1 MTGINKTTKTI
12 TATGDQLI
20 DSVISTY
27 AWGGTSVTY
36 AFPTLTSD
44 YSYTEETSNNFTT
57 VSTAQKNAAL
67 FAMEKSFGSAA
78 NDGFS
83 VEGFTNLDF
92 SAGAAST
99 STLRFAQSDTP
110 ETAYAYYPGTWE
122 KAGDTWFGTG
132 YAGTANDYRTP
143 EAGNYA
149 WHTLIHELGHALGL
163 KHGHETDTF
172 GKTPAQYDSV
182 EYTVM
187 TYNGFIGDTATGYR
201 YEKFGAPQT
210 FMMADIAALQHM
222 YGADYTT
229 NSGNTVYKWTPTS
242 GNTFVDGKVAI
253 DAGGNRIFATIW
265 DGGGRDTFDLTAYK
279 TALQI
284 DLRPGGYSKFS
295 ADQLSFLGG
304 GPNDGFAR
312 GNIFNALLFQGNT
325 ASLIEDVKGGS
336 GNDKIT
342 GNQVANVLYG
352 NGGNDI
358 LNGDAG
364 NDFLVGGVGADKL
377 NGGTGTDTASY
388 AGATTGVVANLATST
403 ANTNDA
409 KGDIYSSIENLT
421 GSSYADRLSGNAGV
435 NTLSG
440 AAGNDILNGDAGN
453 DMLVGGIGAD
463 RLNGGAGIDTAS
475 YTRATTGVVA
485 NLATSTANTND
496 AKGDVYSSIENLTGS
511 SYADKLYGDASINIL
526 LGDAG
531 DDLLNGAA
539 GNDVLNGDAGN
550 DILVGGIGAD
560 RLNGGAGTDTASYA
574 GATKGV
580 TAHLG
585 RPNVNTNDAKG
596 DVYSSIE
603 NLTGSS
609 YADSLYGDAKANTL
623 SGSAGN
629 DLLSGAA
636 GNDLLVGGIGAD
648 DLYGGGGADRF
659 IFSATNESTLAATG
673 RDSIFDFLAS
683 QGDRIDLSR
692 IDANTKI
699 AGDQA
704 FSFINSSAFS
714 GKAGELRYASSAS
727 DTYIY
732 GDVNGDGKADFAIHL
747 DDQIAMQKGYFLL

>member
-1 MTGINKTTKTI
+1 MTGISKTTKTI
-12 TATGDQLI
+12 TATGNQLV
-20 DSVISTY
+20 DGVISTY
-27 AWGGTSVTY
+27 AWGGRSVTY

-44 YSYTEETSNNFTT
+44 YSSTVETSNNFATI
-57 VSTAQKNAAL
+57 STAQKNAAL

-92 SAGAAST
+92 SAGSGSS
-99 STLRFAQSDTP
+99 STLRFAQSDAP

-122 KAGDTWFGTG
+122 KAGDIWFGTG
-132 YAGTANDYRTP
+132 YAGTANDYRTA

-253 DAGGNRIFATIW
+253 DPGGNRIFATIW
-265 DGGGRDTFDLTAYK
+265 DGGGRDAFDLTAYK

-284 DLRPGGYSKFS
+284 DLRPGRYSKFN

-312 GNIFNALLFQGNT
+312 GNIFNALLHQGNT

-336 GNDKIT
+336 GHDKIT
-342 GNQVANVLYG
+342 GNQVANLLYG
-352 NGGNDI
+352 NGGNDT

-364 NDFLVGGVGADKL
+364 ND
-377 NGGTGTDTASY
+377 T
-388 AGATTGVVANLATST
+388 
-403 ANTNDA
+403 
-409 KGDIYSSIENLT
+409 
-421 GSSYADRLSGNAGV
+421 
-435 NTLSG
+435 
-440 AAGNDILNGDAGN
+440 
-453 DMLVGGIGAD
+453 LVGGIGAD
-463 RLNGGAGIDTAS
+463 RLIGGTGIDTAS
-475 YTRATTGVVA
+475 YAGATRGVVA

-496 AKGDVYSSIENLTGS
+496 AKGDVYSSIENLIGS
-511 SYADKLYGDASINIL
+511 SYADRLTGN
-526 LGDAG
+526 AG
-531 DDLLNGAA
+531 ANRLSGAA
-539 GNDVLNGDAGN
+539 GNDILNGDAGN
-550 DILVGGIGAD
+550 DTLIGGAGAD
-560 RLNGGAGTDTASYA
+560 RLYGGAGIDTASYT

-580 TAHLG
+580 VANLAIVTA
-585 RPNVNTNDAKG
+585 NTNDAKG

-609 YADSLYGDAKANTL
+609 YADKLAGNTGGNTL
-623 SGSAGN
+623 SGDAGDDLLNGDAGNDTLVGGVGADRLYGGAGIDTASYIGAQKGVVANLATPTANTGDAKGDVYSSIENLAGSSYGDRLEGNAVANMLSGGAGN
-629 DLLSGAA
+629 DLLNGAA
-636 GNDLLVGGIGAD
+636 GNDLLNGDAGNDTLIGGIGAD
-648 DLYGGGGADRF
+648 DLFGGAGADRF
-659 IFSATNESTLAATG
+659 IFSASNESTLASTG
-673 RDSIFDFLAS
+673 RDSIFDFLAA
-683 QGDRIDLSR
+683 QGDSIDLSR
-692 IDANTKI
+692 MDANTKI

-704 FSFINSSAFS
+704 FSFISSAAFT
-714 GKAGELRYASSAS
+714 GKAGELRYTSSAS

-732 GDVNGDGKADFAIHL
+732 GDVNGDGKADFSIHL